1 MNYTATKFY
10 TVGDKEKTF
19 NALVKF
25 VKSGFEER
33 LFTKHLYRHLSNMYR
48 HIAHYDRSG
57 FYDTWFNC
65 ADRQVKW
72 FDRVMKAAIYG
83 EPDFTFSDV
92 EQAFQSWL
100 KEEGRGYVTLA
111 KKTADH
117 INEVIELNEL
127 ERLVKK
133 YPDYVKRGGE

>member
-33 LFTKHLYRHLSNMYR
+33 LFTKHLYRHLSNMYG
-48 HIAHYDRSG
+48 HIAHYNQRG
-57 FYDTWFNC
+57 FYDTWFDC
-65 ADRQVKW
+65 ADDQIKW
-72 FDRVMKAAIYG
+72 FDHVMKAAIYG
-83 EPDFTFSDV
+83 EPDFGFSDV
-92 EQAFQSWL
+92 EQTFQNWL
-100 KEEGRGYVTLA
+100 KEEGQDYIQRA
-111 KKTADH
+111 KKSANH

-127 ERLVKK
+127 ERLAKK
-133 YPDYVKRGGE
+133 YPNYVKKGG